1 MKFERFGKEIELDV
15 RKFRVRCGVKPEKRE
30 KRQLRDFVMDKKSLK
45 VKSPVY
51 LIYRK
56 VKKLGDIEYDLTL
69 IRNGFM
75 GREYIRTMGH
85 SHPRRYGELYEV
97 LYGRAAFL
105 IQPKNM
111 SKFVLVTARAGQGVM
126 IPPKCGHQTANI
138 GKTPLLIGN
147 LVYSK
152 FKPDYSEYKKRHGA
166 AYYLVKG
173 LKLVRNENYPRHP
186 KVIRKRAKKKELD
199 KLLLKTPRLVRMILN
214 G

>member
-1 MKFERFGKEIELDV
+1 MKFERFGKKIGLDV
-15 RKFRVRCGVKPEKRE
+15 KKFRVSCGVKPEKRD
-30 KRQLRDFVMDKKSLK
+30 KKQLRDFVMDGKSLRK
-45 VKSPVY
+45 GGPFY

-56 VKKLGDIEYDLTL
+56 VKRLGDIEYDLTL

-75 GREYIRTMGH
+75 GREYVRTMGH
-85 SHPRRYGELYEV
+85 NHPRRYGELYEV

-111 SKFVLVTARAGQGVM
+111 SKFVMVTAGAGQGVM
-126 IPPKCGHQTANI
+126 IPPRCGHQTANI

-152 FKPDYSEYKKRHGA
+152 FRPDYSEYKKRHGG
-166 AYYLVKG
+166 AYYLTKG
-173 LKLVRNENYPRHP
+173 LKLVGNDNYPKHP
-186 KVIRKRAKKKELD
+186 KVVRKRAIKKNLDELFT
-199 KLLLKTPRLVRMILN
+199 KTPRLVNMILN